1 MHSSKTLLVLALA
14 VLLTAC
20 GGNGKDARVPSL
32 PELSTIE
39 VGAAD
44 TSPGQAWD
52 GVVEAVRRADLAAQT
67 NGRVEQLAVDV
78 NDRVAADAV
87 LLRITAGEQD
97 AALNTARAQL
107 RAAEASAAEAQ
118 TQYARYE
125 SLSNSNHVSRAQ
137 LDQARAARNTAVAL
151 RDAARAQVAQLAQQA
166 SYTVVRAPFA
176 GIIARRSVEPGETV
190 APGQP
195 LFSIYAPQDLRIEVA
210 VPQTQAEAIRAD
222 PRTRVRLADGRE
234 VEPAQVIVFPAADA
248 VSHSVNVRV
257 LLPAVEPPPAP
268 GTTAKVVFEAAATA
282 GSPALL
288 RIPARA
294 VAQRGEL
301 SAVYVLADGQLL
313 LRQLRLGARQGGEVE
328 VISGLRSGE
337 RIVTDPV
344 AAMQALIAQRRAA
357 GGKHD

>member
-1 MHSSKTLLVLALA
+1 MHSSKPILILALTA
-14 VLLTAC
+14 LLAAC
-20 GGNGKDARVPSL
+20 GSHDKGARVPPL
-32 PELSTIE
+32 PELPTLE
-39 VGAAD
+39 VGVAGAG
-44 TSPGQAWD
+44 SGQAWD
-52 GVVEAVRRADLAAQT
+52 GVVEAVQRADLAAQT
-67 NGRVEQLAVDV
+67 SGRVAQLAVDV

-87 LLRITAGEQD
+87 LLRITAAEQD

-107 RAAEASAAEAQ
+107 RAAEAGAAEAQ

-137 LDQARAARNTAVAL
+137 LDQARAARNTAAAL

-195 LFSIYAPQDLRIEVA
+195 LLAIYAPQELRIEVA
-210 VPQTQAEAIRAD
+210 VPQTQADAIRAD
-222 PRTRVRLADGRE
+222 PRAHVRLADGR
-234 VEPAQVIVFPAADA
+234 VLAPARVIVFPAADA
-248 VSHSVNVRV
+248 ASHSVNVRV
-257 LLPAVEPPPAP
+257 LLPALDPPPAP
-268 GTTAKVVFEAAATA
+268 GTTAKVVFEAAAA
-282 GSPALL
+282 AESSALL
-288 RIPARA
+288 QIPASA

-313 LRQLRLGARQGGEVE
+313 LRQLRLGARQGAQVE
-328 VISGLRSGE
+328 VISGLRPGE

-344 AAMQALIAQRRAA
+344 AAMQALIAQRAAA
-357 GGKHD
+357 GTRHD